1 MSEWHGMATLY
12 EALQSYKKQG
22 ITPMHMPGHKRWADF
37 AADLPWHLDITEIEG
52 FDNLHAPTGL
62 LRDAQDRAA
71 RLWGSDAAFFLVNGS
86 TSGLLAGIYAAVQP
100 GEKVLVA
107 RNCHKAVYHAI
118 ELLGLLP
125 VYLEPPILA
134 ETGVC
139 GSISPEL
146 VTAAVEEHPDIRL
159 VVIVSP
165 TYEGILSDVGTITQI
180 LHARGIPLL
189 VDEAHGAH
197 LGLSEHFPAGAVSV
211 GADIVVQSLH
221 KTLPSL
227 TQTALLHLNGVLVSR
242 ERMQHAL
249 AVFQSSSPSYVLLAS
264 IDACVAEL
272 AVRGKALL
280 ADWRGRLDRFYQTAG
295 LNKLS
300 LLAEGQDAAHI
311 FAHDPSKIVILCEGT
326 DRSGTELMD
335 VLRRDFDIE
344 LEMALD
350 AYAIAMTGLGSTDED
365 FDRLREALREIDD
378 RCAVQRRTREAR
390 PYPRIPEAVM
400 MAGEA
405 LRMPGRQVAL
415 AESVGCI
422 AKTYLW
428 AYPPGIPL
436 LAPGVPIT
444 QEIAASLVALAE
456 EGVELKSTFHRIS
469 PDFVEVVD
477 KG

>member
-1 MSEWHGMATLY
+1 MSDLRGEGTLY

-52 FDNLHAPTGL
+52 FDNLHAPAGL

-71 RLWGSDAAFFLVNGS
+71 RFWGSDAAFFLVNGS
-86 TSGLLAGIYAAVQP
+86 TSGILAGIYAAVQP
-100 GEKVLVA
+100 GEKILVA

-125 VYLEPPILA
+125 IYLDPPML
-134 ETGVC
+134 EGTGVC
-139 GSISPEL
+139 GSISPEQ
-146 VTAAVEEHPDIRL
+146 VFAAVEEHPDIRL

-165 TYEGILSDVGTITQI
+165 TYEGVLSDVGTIAQA
-180 LHARGIPLL
+180 LHERGIPLL

-227 TQTALLHLNGVLVSR
+227 TQTAILHLNGDLVSR

-264 IDACVAEL
+264 IDSCVTEL
-272 AVRGKALL
+272 AVRGDALL
-280 ADWRGRLDRFYQTAG
+280 ADWRMRLDGFYQTVE
-295 LNKLS
+295 LRKLS
-300 LLAEGQDAAHI
+300 LFAKGRDAVHI
-311 FAHDPSKIVILCEGT
+311 FAHDLSKIVILCEGT
-326 DRSGTELMD
+326 NRSGMELMD
-335 VLRRDFDIE
+335 ALRRDFDIE

-350 AYAIAMTGLGSTDED
+350 GYAIAMTGLGSTDED
-365 FDRLREALREIDD
+365 FDRLRGALRVLDEDCEMK
-378 RCAVQRRTREAR
+378 RWTRKTR
-390 PYPRIPEAVM
+390 PYPRMPEAVM
-400 MAGEA
+400 MAGAA

-422 AKTYLW
+422 ARTYLW

-436 LAPGVPIT
+436 LVPGVPIT
-444 QEIAASLVALAE
+444 QEIVASLMELTE
-456 EGVELKSTFHRIS
+456 QGVELKRTFQTLAG
-469 PDFVEVVD
+469 FVEVVD